1 MNKIHSLDRASKLQ
15 KLKTKMNKKS
25 PVTTN
30 FVSAR
35 SVSIEHTELGEIVFR
50 TI

>member
-1 MNKIHSLDRASKLQ
+1 MNKIHSLDRASELQ
-15 KLKTKMNKKS
+15 KLKIKTNKKS
-25 PVTTN
+25 LVTPN

-50 TI
+50 TV